1 MIQDRDL
8 HLKALKEH
16 LAAAQNRMK
25 LQADK
30 KRTPLQFTVGQKVL
44 LKLQPYVQTS
54 VANRPY
60 PKIAFKYYGPYD
72 VVERIGQVA
81 YKLQLPEGSLIHP
94 VFHISQL
101 KAYTSDYTPVYTDL
115 PKISDLTAADTAPEA
130 ISDRR
135 LVKKGNVAIP
145 RVKIKWAKLP
155 TTAAAWE
162 DYNVIKA
169 WFPGCEA
176 WGQAEISAGG
186 DVTPMTGSK
195 A

>member
-1 MIQDRDL
+1 
-8 HLKALKEH
+8 
-16 LAAAQNRMK
+16 
-25 LQADK
+25 
-30 KRTPLQFTVGQKVL
+30 
-44 LKLQPYVQTS
+44 
-54 VANRPY
+54 
-60 PKIAFKYYGPYD
+60 
-72 VVERIGQVA
+72 
-81 YKLQLPEGSLIHP
+81 LIHP

>member
-30 KRTPLQFTVGQKVL
+30 KKTPPVCYGTEGASKTSAVCAEIGCQQTLPQDCIQVL
-44 LKLQPYVQTS
+44 WPYE
-54 VANRPY
+54 
-60 PKIAFKYYGPYD
+60 

-101 KAYTSDYTPVYTDL
+101 KAYTPDYTPVYTDL